1 VGIPRGLRDFQAEWE
16 SRFYGVG
23 LKALKN
29 YGPLAKAKLNE
40 ITSEPAA
47 EFATHRQ
54 SNNGENE
61 LAISTVNASIRVLR
75 RVLKIAVEWEVID
88 RMPKI
93 KIRPGE
99 NHREHVVTKQE
110 EIAYLAAAETC
121 NGRTGCDR
129 GPTLLSDVGTVLINT
144 GLRPEENNR
153 MDWDWIKRDNGNN
166 GTLMVR
172 CGKTKAARRQLYMT
186 EPVRE
191 ILERRWEA
199 ARKPT
204 KAWVW
209 PAPTRSGHIEP
220 HTVKKQHRKAL
231 ALSKVRPFVLY
242 SLRHTF
248 LTRLGDETGNVYKVM
263 MAAGHSSV
271 AMSQR
276 YVHLHADSIQDA
288 MERLGGYKT
297 GYKPHDV

>member
-1 VGIPRGLRDFQAEWE
+1 MNAISSE
-16 SRFYGVG
+16 
-23 LKALKN
+23 
-29 YGPLAKAKLNE
+29 LA
-40 ITSEPAA
+40 AA
-47 EFATHRQ
+47 FATHRQ
-54 SNNGENE
+54 SNGEKQ

-75 RVLKIAVEWEVID
+75 RVLKVAVEWEVID

-93 KIRPGE
+93 KVRPGE
-99 NHREHVVTKQE
+99 NHRDHVVAKEE

-129 GPTLLSDVGTVLINT
+129 GPTLLSDVVTILINT

-153 MDWDWIKRDNGNN
+153 MDWDWINWDNGNH
-166 GTLMVR
+166 GTFMVN
-172 CGKTKAARRQLYMT
+172 CGKTKAARRQLYMI
-186 EPVRE
+186 PAVRE
-191 ILERRWEA
+191 VLERRWEA
-199 ARKPT
+199 AGKPT
-204 KAWVW
+204 QGWVW
-209 PAPTRSGHIEP
+209 PAPTKSGHIEP

-271 AMSQR
+271 VMSQR
-276 YVHLHADSIQDA
+276 YVHLHADSIQEA

-297 GYKPHDV
+297 GYKPQKRGLKKKQEKPVNRVLSTA